1 MANYKNSP
9 TSELREDKTPR
20 VSRNWHDRSHRNS
33 TSLPVGRVVPIMCE
47 FLQGNSTVKLDI
59 NSAVQTN
66 PTSSPVFGTM
76 SVDIKSVFCALRH
89 YVVGLYGNNLLENDF
104 VEEIAFP
111 LTNYSRTSF
120 AGNGMFYS
128 NFIGHGSLL
137 AHLRYPRV
145 VTANGVRDINE
156 EPVFDVAFPLN
167 KKARVV
173 DLLAPTETGNFA
185 SWYTPEQA
193 LVGLN
198 AVPILAYIDACLHY
212 CVDPFDRVIP
222 LEQTRLL
229 FQESPTGPTL
239 VVDRTIVGVEYDDLM
254 NFIYES
260 KGFSVPNPLLEDGLT
275 INKLKFESLG
285 DFNSRDDEDGVLV
298 WDGFSLVP
306 RYVSSLYPGLDG
318 TRNADFFECIDAAAQ
333 MTFNDGLFPTTFKP
347 DLFTSWYDDGQVNK
361 LMSVQFDNGSYAGL
375 RLAQAEFNRLANNL
389 IKGQTY
395 EDYVDTTYGY
405 NLKMCDH
412 PILVG
417 ADSYNIRFQDI
428 VNTAARMGE
437 GVQTVPLG
445 TAVARGY
452 AANRLNKTIHF
463 TSQEPGYLLVLASLV
478 PSVSYTED
486 VPAHLRFTRLGDT
499 PNRFYDAAGFR
510 NLKLDE
516 AFFTSSIELG
526 YRSIGSQ
533 PFYYYNMLSYDRVS
547 GLLATEGF
555 RSYSFIRDF
564 DIKSVAAAFDYA
576 DGLDVFFSDAIRS
589 KYVNGTEFDYAF
601 PANAPVSVGEQYEAI
616 ANATAQNYYFL
627 FDFDLRVLEPLS
639 NQVIARAT
647 F

>member
-1 MANYKNSP
+1 
-9 TSELREDKTPR
+9 
-20 VSRNWHDRSHRNS
+20 
-33 TSLPVGRVVPIMCE
+33 
-47 FLQGNSTVKLDI
+47 
-59 NSAVQTN
+59 
-66 PTSSPVFGTM
+66 M

-104 VEEIAFP
+104 VEEISFP
-111 LTNYSRTSF
+111 LTTFVGDSRT
-120 AGNGMFYS
+120 GDGQYYS
-128 NFIGHGSLL
+128 TLIGHGSLL

-145 VTANGVRDINE
+145 VTANGVQDIDE
-156 EPVFDVAFPLN
+156 ETPFDVAFPLN

-173 DLLAPTETGNFA
+173 DLLMPADSGNYTQ
-185 SWYTPEQA
+185 WYSPAQA
-193 LVGLN
+193 LSGLN

-222 LEQTRLL
+222 FEQTRLE
-229 FQESPTGPTL
+229 FSQQGGETTL
-239 VVDRTIVGVEYDDLM
+239 IVDRAIVGVEYDDLI
-254 NFIYES
+254 NLIYES
-260 KGFSVPNPLLEDGLT
+260 KGFSVPNPLLVDGVPLD
-275 INKLKFESLG
+275 KLEFESLG
-285 DFNSRDDEDGVLV
+285 DFNDDLVLEGYA
-298 WDGFSLVP
+298 WNGFSFAP
-306 RYVSSLYPGLDG
+306 RYLSALYPSIDG
-318 TRNADFFECIDAAAQ
+318 TRNAEFFECVDMAAQ

-347 DLFTSWYDDGQVNK
+347 DLFTSWYDDAQVNK
-361 LMSVQFDNGSYAGL
+361 LMSVSFDNGSYAGL

-395 EDYVDTTYGY
+395 EDFVDTTYGY

-417 ADSYNIRFQDI
+417 TDTYHIRFQDI

-486 VPAHLRFTRLGDT
+486 VPAHLRFTSLGDT
-499 PNRFYDAAGFR
+499 PSRFYDAAGFR

-516 AFFTSSIELG
+516 AFFSSTVELG
-526 YRSIGSQ
+526 YRSLGSQ
-533 PFYYYNMLSYDRVS
+533 PFYYYSMLSYDRVS

-564 DIKSVAAAFDYA
+564 DIKSIAAAFDYA
-576 DGLDVFFSDAIRS
+576 DGVDVFFSDALRS

-616 ANATAQNYYFL
+616 ASATAQNYYFV

>member
-33 TSLPVGRVVPIMCE
+33 TSLPVGRVVPILCE

-76 SVDIKSVFCALRH
+76 SVDIKSIFCALRH

-104 VEEIAFP
+104 VEEIEFP
-111 LTNYSRTSF
+111 LLDVSSYDGSVPC
-120 AGNGMFYS
+120 NGL
-128 NFIGHGSLL
+128 GGLL

-145 VTANGVRDINE
+145 SGAVFINA
-156 EPVFDVAFPLN
+156 DGLDRMAFVPLRKSARILGDNLWTNYEDPATGNVSISTPYTNDNPLN
-167 KKARVV
+167 
-173 DLLAPTETGNFA
+173 GM
-185 SWYTPEQA
+185 
-193 LVGLN
+193 N

-222 LEQTRLL
+222 FEVTTLTESAGTLEVERSL
-229 FQESPTGPTL
+229 
-239 VVDRTIVGVEYDDLM
+239 VGVEYDSLM
-254 NFIYES
+254 NLIYES
-260 KGFSVPNPLLEDGLT
+260 KGFSVPVRNIFNGALNPVHL
-275 INKLKFESLG
+275 SLG
-285 DFNSRDDEDGVLV
+285 VNNSAGDEVDFSLMPSYFYDDEI
-298 WDGFSLVP
+298 
-306 RYVSSLYPGLDG
+306 G
-318 TRNADFFECIDAAAQ
+318 TQAAALNSIAQ

-347 DLFTSWYDDGQVNK
+347 DLFTSWYDDEQVNK
-361 LMSVQFDNGSYAGL
+361 LTAVSFDNGNYTGL
-375 RLAQAEFNRLANNL
+375 RLAQAEYNRLANNL
-389 IKGQTY
+389 IKGQTF

-417 ADSYNIRFQDI
+417 TDTYHIRFQDI
-428 VNTAARMGE
+428 VNTAARMGTGTQE
-437 GVQTVPLG
+437 VPLG

-452 AANRLNKTIHF
+452 ASSSLDKTIHF
-463 TSQEPGYLLVLASLV
+463 TSQEPGYLLCLASLV

-486 VPAHLRFTRLGDT
+486 VPAHLRFTKLGDT
-499 PNRFYDAAGFR
+499 PNRFFDAVGFR
-510 NLKLDE
+510 NLKIGEAYFTSTELDE
-516 AFFTSSIELG
+516 
-526 YRSIGSQ
+526 YSIGSQ

-555 RSYSFIRDF
+555 NSYSFIRDF
-564 DIKSVAAAFDYA
+564 DVSAFGFDFREDSFDNESY
-576 DGLDVFFSDAIRS
+576 FIDAFRS
-589 KYVNGTEFDYAF
+589 KYINGTQFDYAF
-601 PANAPVSVGEQYEAI
+601 PANAPVSVGEQYTAI
-616 ANATAQNYYFL
+616 ANATAQNYYFV
-627 FDFDLRVLEPLS
+627 FHFDLRVLEPLS